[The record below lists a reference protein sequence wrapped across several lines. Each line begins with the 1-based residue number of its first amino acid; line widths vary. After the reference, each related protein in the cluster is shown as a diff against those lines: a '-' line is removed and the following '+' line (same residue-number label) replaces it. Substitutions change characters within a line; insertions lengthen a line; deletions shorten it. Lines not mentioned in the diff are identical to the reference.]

1 MLNPSAIVENHPV
14 HGPVLHPDGSTTF
27 RLWAPAQPRILLTV
41 AAHPD
46 PYVMEPMAMKGWHE
60 ITLPQLGGGA
70 RYAFLL
76 PDGTRVPDPASHF
89 QRDGVSGLSEVVDPR
104 LFRWRDGDWKGRP
117 WQTAVL
123 YELHV
128 GTFTPEGTFRGVLSR
143 LDHLVALGVTAIE
156 LMPIGAFPGR
166 RNWGYDGVFPFACA
180 AAYGHPDELKA
191 LVDAAHTRGLMIL
204 LDVVYNHFGPEGNYL
219 SLYAPQFFTER
230 HHTPWGAGINF
241 DGVESAAV
249 REFYFA
255 NAIRWLQEFHFDGL
269 RLDAV
274 HAILDDSDPH
284 FLDELATRVR
294 YELPDRQTHLI
305 LENEENQ
312 ASRLARRVGGTPARF
327 TAQWNDDVHHVLH
340 TVATQ
345 ETCGYYADYH
355 GDTAKLGRAL
365 AEGFAFQGEVMPF
378 RGSPRGEP
386 SWFLPPD
393 AFVAFIQNHD
403 QIGNRA
409 RGERWGQLAPQ
420 HVRRAVAAVY
430 LLLPQIPMLFMGEEW
445 NAAQPFPFFCDFQG
459 DLADAVRAGRHAEF
473 DHLPEF
479 ADPGQRQS
487 IPDPLSSST
496 FESAI
501 LQWEDRERVG
511 NREWLNWYRHILAV
525 RRAEILPCLQSL
537 TGGEAC
543 YFVRGPQAVTVQWLC
558 GGGLLLRLNANLSD
572 SPCGGFPAC
581 EGFPP
586 GAGREIWI
594 EGRRDE
600 VGILRPWCVQWSIVR
615 E

>member
-1 MLNPSAIVENHPV
+1 MLNPGAVVDSHPA
-14 HGPVLHPDGSTTF
+14 HGPEVRPDGSTTF
-27 RLWAPAQPRILLTV
+27 RLWAPAQSRMSLTV
-41 AAHPD
+41 ADHPD
-46 PYVMEPMAMKGWHE
+46 SYVMEAIAGTGWHE
-60 ITLPQLGGGA
+60 VTVPQLGGGT
-70 RYAFLL
+70 RYAFIL
-76 PDGTRVPDPASHF
+76 PDGTRIPDPASRF
-89 QRDGVSGLSEVVDPR
+89 QPDGVSGLSEVVDPR
-104 LFRWRDGDWKGRP
+104 TFQWRDRDWKGKP

-128 GTFTPEGTFRGVLSR
+128 GTFTTQGTFRGVMSR
-143 LDHLVALGVTAIE
+143 LEHLVELGVTAIE
-156 LMPIGAFPGR
+156 LMPVAAFPGR
-166 RNWGYDGVFPFACA
+166 RNWGYDGVFPYACA
-180 AAYGHPDELKA
+180 ATYGHPDELKA
-191 LVDAAHTRGLMIL
+191 LVDAAHAHGLMVL

-219 SLYAPQFFTER
+219 PLYAPQFFTER

-249 REFYFA
+249 RGFFFA
-255 NAIRWLQEFHFDGL
+255 NAIRWLEEFHFDGL

-274 HAILDDSDPH
+274 HAILDDSDRH
-284 FLDELATRVR
+284 FLDELAERVR
-294 YELPDRQTHLI
+294 LALPGRQTHLI

-312 ASRLARRVGGTPARF
+312 ASRLARRGGGTASRF
-327 TAQWNDDVHHVLH
+327 TAQWNDDVHHALH
-340 TVATQ
+340 TAATQ
-345 ETCGYYADYH
+345 ETSGYYADYQ

-365 AEGFAFQGEVMPF
+365 AEGFAFQGEVMGF
-378 RGSPRGEP
+378 RGSARGEA

-420 HVRRAVAAVY
+420 HVRRAIAAVY

-445 NAAQPFPFFCDFQG
+445 NASQPFPFFCDFKG
-459 DLADAVRAGRHAEF
+459 DLADAVRAGRQAEF
-473 DHLPEF
+473 NHLPEF
-479 ADPGQRQS
+479 ADPAGRTS

-501 LQWEDRERVG
+501 LQWAERDGVE
-511 NREWLNWYRHILAV
+511 NRQWLNWYRHILAA

-543 YFVRGPQAVTVQWLC
+543 YFIRGPQAVTVQWLC
-558 GGGLLLRLNANLSD
+558 GGGSILRLNANLSD
-572 SPCGGFPAC
+572 SPCAGFAPS
-581 EGFPP
+581 EEFPP
-586 GAGREIWI
+586 SGSREIWI

-600 VGILRPWCVQWSIVR
+600 AGVFQPWCVQWSIVR

>member
-1 MLNPSAIVENHPV
+1 V
-14 HGPVLHPDGSTTF
+14 
-27 RLWAPAQPRILLTV
+27 
-41 AAHPD
+41 
-46 PYVMEPMAMKGWHE
+46 
-60 ITLPQLGGGA
+60 PQVGGGA
-70 RYAFLL
+70 RYAFVLA
-76 PDGTRVPDPASHF
+76 DGTRVPDPASHF

-104 LFRWRDGDWKGRP
+104 KYQWRDRDWKGRP

-156 LMPIGAFPGR
+156 LMPIAAFPGR
-166 RNWGYDGVFPFACA
+166 RNWGYDGVFPYACA
-180 AAYGHPDELKA
+180 ATYGHPDELKK
-191 LVDAAHTRGLMIL
+191 LVDAAHARGLMIL

-219 SLYAPQFFTER
+219 PLYAPQFFTER

-255 NAIRWLQEFHFDGL
+255 NAIRWLEEFHFDGL

-274 HAILDDSDPH
+274 HAILDDSDRH
-284 FLDELATRVR
+284 FLDELAARVR
-294 YELPDRQTHLI
+294 LGLPGRQAHLI

-340 TVATQ
+340 TAATL
-345 ETCGYYADYH
+345 ETGGYYADYH

-365 AEGFAFQGEVMPF
+365 AEGFAFQGEFMPF
-378 RGSPRGEP
+378 RGSARGEA
-386 SWFLPPD
+386 SWSLPPD

-420 HVRRAVAAVY
+420 RVRRAIAAVY

-459 DLADAVRAGRHAEF
+459 DLADAVRAGRQAEF

-479 ADPGQRQS
+479 ADPGKRQS

-501 LQWEDRERVG
+501 IHWEDREQVG

-525 RRAEILPCLQSL
+525 RRAEILPCVQNL

-543 YFVRGPQAVTVQWLC
+543 YFIRGPQAVTVQWLC
-558 GGGLLLRLNANLSD
+558 SGGLLLRLNANLSD
-572 SPCGGFPAC
+572 SPCGGFLPC
-581 EGFPP
+581 G
-586 GAGREIWI
+586 GREIWI

-600 VGILRPWCVQWSIVR
+600 AGVLQPWCVQWSIVR

>member
-1 MLNPSAIVENHPV
+1 MLNPNAIVENYPT

-27 RLWAPAQPRILLTV
+27 RLWAPAQTRVLLTI
-41 AAHPD
+41 AGHRD
-46 PYVMEPMAMKGWHE
+46 PYAMTPSATNGWHE
-60 ITLPQLGGGA
+60 ITVPQLGGGA
-70 RYAFLL
+70 RYAFVLA
-76 PDGTRVPDPASHF
+76 DGTRVPDPASHF
-89 QRDGVSGLSEVVDPR
+89 QRDGVSGLSEVIDPR
-104 LFRWRDGDWKGRP
+104 KFQWRDRDWKGKP

-156 LMPIGAFPGR
+156 LMPIAAFPGR
-166 RNWGYDGVFPFACA
+166 RNWGYDGVFPYACA
-180 AAYGHPDELKA
+180 ATYGHPDELKE
-191 LVDAAHTRGLMIL
+191 LVDASHARGLMIL
-204 LDVVYNHFGPEGNYL
+204 LDVVYNHFGPEGNYS

-230 HHTPWGAGINF
+230 HRTPWGAGINF

-255 NAIRWLQEFHFDGL
+255 NAIRWLEEFHFDGL

-274 HAILDDSDPH
+274 HAILDDSDRH
-284 FLDELATRVR
+284 FLDELAARVR
-294 YELPDRQTHLI
+294 RDVPDRQTHLV

-312 ASRLARRVGGTPARF
+312 ASRLARRADGTPAQF

-340 TVATQ
+340 TAGTQ

-355 GDTAKLGRAL
+355 GDTTKLARAL

-378 RGSPRGEP
+378 RGAARGEA

-409 RGERWGQLAPQ
+409 RGERWGELVSQQ
-420 HVRRAVAAVY
+420 VRRAIAAVY

-445 NAAQPFPFFCDFQG
+445 NASQPFPFFCDFQG
-459 DLADAVRAGRHAEF
+459 DLAEAVRAGRRAEF
-473 DHLPEF
+473 AHLPEF
-479 ADPGQRQS
+479 ADPGERQS

-501 LQWEDRERVG
+501 LQWEDRDKVG

-537 TGGEAC
+537 TGGETC
-543 YFVRGPQAVTVQWLC
+543 YFIRGPQAVTVQWLC
-558 GGGLLLRLNANLSD
+558 IGGPLLRLNANLSD
-572 SPCGGFPAC
+572 SPC

-586 GAGREIWI
+586 CGGREIWI

-600 VGILRPWCVQWSIVR
+600 AGVLQPWCVQWSIVQ

>member
-1 MLNPSAIVENHPV
+1 
-14 HGPVLHPDGSTTF
+14 
-27 RLWAPAQPRILLTV
+27 
-41 AAHPD
+41 
-46 PYVMEPMAMKGWHE
+46 
-60 ITLPQLGGGA
+60 
-70 RYAFLL
+70 
-76 PDGTRVPDPASHF
+76 
-89 QRDGVSGLSEVVDPR
+89 VVDPR
-104 LFRWRDGDWKGRP
+104 QYQWRDQDWKGRP

-128 GTFTPEGTFRGVLSR
+128 GTFTREGTFRSVLSR
-143 LDHLVALGVTAIE
+143 LDQLVDLGINAIE
-156 LMPIGAFPGR
+156 LMPIAEFPGK
-166 RNWGYDGVFPFACA
+166 RNWGYDGVFPYACA
-180 AAYGHPDELKA
+180 AAYGHPDELKE
-191 LVDAAHTRGLMIL
+191 LVDAAHARGLMVI
-204 LDVVYNHFGPEGNYL
+204 LDVVYNHFGPEGNFL

-230 HHTPWGAGINF
+230 HQTPWGAGINF

-249 REFYFA
+249 REFYLA

-274 HAILDDSDPH
+274 HAILDDSDRH
-284 FLDELATRVR
+284 FLDELAARVR
-294 YELPDRQTHLI
+294 QELPERQVHLI

-312 ASRLARRVGGTPARF
+312 ASRLARRAGGTPARF

-340 TVATQ
+340 TAATQ

-378 RGSPRGEP
+378 RGSARGEP

-420 HVRRAVAAVY
+420 HVRRAIAAVY

-459 DLADAVRAGRHAEF
+459 DLADAVRAGRQAEF

-479 ADPGQRQS
+479 ADPARRNS

-501 LQWEDRERVG
+501 LHWEDRDNVE
-511 NREWLNWYRHILAV
+511 NQAWLNWYRHILAA
-525 RRAEILPCLQSL
+525 RRAQIVPFLQRL

-543 YFVRGPQAVTVQWLC
+543 YFIQGPQAVTVQWLC
-558 GGGLLLRLNANLSD
+558 SGGPLLRLNANLSD
-572 SPCGGFPAC
+572 SACGGFPPS
-581 EGFPP
+581 GDFPP
-586 GAGREIWI
+586 GGGREIWI

-600 VGILRPWCVQWSIVR
+600 AGVLQPWCVQWSIVR